1 MNYTEF
7 IASKKLIET
16 CSGVDVNKSDIN
28 TMLFPFQKDIVKWAL
43 KRGRAAIWA
52 DCGLGK
58 TPMQLEWARHING
71 NVLILAPL
79 AVSQQTIREGQKFG
93 IDVSYCRDQKEVQLG
108 ITITNYE
115 MLEHFNPS
123 YFEGVVLDE
132 SSILKNYSGKIRNMI
147 ISSFVDTPYKLA
159 CTATPAPN
167 DYMELGNHSEFIG
180 VMSRTE
186 MLSMFFVHDG
196 GETSKWRLKRHAE
209 SKFWEWL
216 ASWAVVLRK
225 PSDLRYE
232 DNGFILPELN
242 ICQIRTES
250 QNNGDFLFPM
260 EALTLQERLTARR
273 YSITERVQSTANM
286 VNGSKDIWLIWCNLN
301 DESAMLAELI
311 PDAVEVKGSDSI
323 EHKEKA
329 IMDFV
334 NGNVRVLISKPR
346 ICGFGMNFQHCHNM
360 AFVGLSDSYEQFYQ
374 AVRRCWR
381 FGQLMEV
388 DCYVVTSDT
397 EGEVVRN
404 IERKECD
411 SNRMIDNMVVH
422 MHKINE
428 INVKGIQKV
437 IPKYE
442 PRKEE
447 GDRWTLY
454 IGDCVEAM
462 QEIENDSIHYS
473 IFSPPFASLYTYS
486 DSDRD
491 MGNSGSYDEFFVH
504 MKFLI
509 KELHRVLKPG
519 RLLSFHC
526 MDIPLMKERDGV
538 IGLRDFPGHLIQ
550 TFIDE
555 GFIYHGK
562 HIIWKDPL
570 IEATR
575 TNAIGLMHKQ
585 LCKDSS
591 RVRSGLPDYL
601 ITMRKDGDNEEP
613 IKHGEGLDTF
623 YGENEPI
630 RGVLSHERWRRYA
643 SPVWMDINQ
652 SDTLQHRTAREEKDE
667 RHICP
672 LQLDIIRRGLH
683 LYTNEGDMVLSP
695 FAGIG
700 SEGYVA
706 LGMGRQ
712 FVGIELKE
720 SYAKQAINNLKT
732 VKRQGILI

>member
-1 MNYTEF
+1 MYLDFLKN
-7 IASKKLIET
+7 KLIADIE
-16 CSGVDVNKSDIN
+16 CGIEVSDANIN
-28 TMLFPFQKDIVKWAL
+28 PMLFQFQKDIVRWAL
-43 KRGRAAIWA
+43 RRGRAAIWA

-58 TPMQLEWARHING
+58 TPLQLEWARHIEG

-79 AVSQQTIREGQKFG
+79 AVSHQTVREGQKFG
-93 IDVSYCRDQKEVQLG
+93 IKVNYCRKQKDVQEG

-123 YFEGVVLDE
+123 YFEGIVLDE
-132 SSILKNYSGKIRNMI
+132 SSILKNYSGKIRNEI
-147 ISSFVDTPYKLA
+147 ISSFKDTPYRLA

-167 DYMELGNHSEFIG
+167 DFMELGNHSEFVGI
-180 VMSRTE
+180 MTRTE
-186 MLSMFFVHDG
+186 MLSMFFIHDG
-196 GETSKWRLKRHAE
+196 GDTAKWRLKGHAE
-209 SKFWEWL
+209 DKFWEWL

-225 PSDLRYE
+225 PSDLGYE

-242 ICQIRTES
+242 IHQIRTES

-273 YSITERVQSTANM
+273 YSINDRVKATADM
-286 VNGSKDIWLIWCNLN
+286 VNNDKDTWLIWCNLN
-301 DESAMLAELI
+301 DESAMLAKLI

-329 IMDFV
+329 IMDFI
-334 NGNVRVLISKPR
+334 NGDVRVLISKPR
-346 ICGFGMNFQHCHNM
+346 ICGFGMNFQHCHNI

-381 FGQLMEV
+381 FGQSKEV
-388 DCYVVTSDT
+388 NCYVITSDT
-397 EGEVVRN
+397 EGAVVQN
-404 IERKECD
+404 IKRKEKD
-411 SNRMIDNMVVH
+411 SMRMIDNMVVH
-422 MHKINE
+422 MHKINK
-428 INVKGIQKV
+428 INIKGNQK
-437 IPKYE
+437 ITPKYE
-442 PRKEE
+442 TKKEE
-447 GDRWTLY
+447 GDGWTLY

-462 QEIENDSIHYS
+462 SEIENDSIHYS
-473 IFSPPFASLYTYS
+473 VFSPPFASLYTYS

-491 MGNSGSYDEFFVH
+491 MGNSRSYEEFFIH

-509 KELHRVLKPG
+509 QHLYRVLKAG

-550 TFIDE
+550 AFIDE

-575 TNAIGLMHKQ
+575 TKALGLMHKQ

-591 RVRSGLPDYL
+591 RVRAGLPDYL
-601 ITMRKDGDNEEP
+601 ITMRKDGENKEP
-613 IKHGEGLDTF
+613 ITHNEGLEIF
-623 YGENEPI
+623 YGENEPTK
-630 RGVLSHERWRRYA
+630 GVLSHERWRRYA
-643 SPVWMDINQ
+643 SPIWMDINQ

-672 LQLDIIRRGLH
+672 LQLDTIRRGIH
-683 LYTNEGDMVLSP
+683 LYTNEGDIVLSP

-706 LGMGRQ
+706 LEMGRQ
-712 FVGIELKE
+712 FIGIELKE
-720 SYAKQAINNLKT
+720 TYAAQAISNLKT
-732 VKRQGILI
+732 VKKQGILI